1 MAERINVYTD
11 NYEEVYGCKPRG
23 QGTWAFFIV
32 SSRGTDFDEPIIK
45 HGAYSKARDE
55 AIREAKCTVGGF
67 QALIVGT

>member
-1 MAERINVYTD
+1 MAEKIEVFTE

-23 QGTWAFFIV
+23 KGTWAFFIV

-45 HGAYSKARDE
+45 HGTYSQAKVE
-55 AIREAKCTVGGF
+55 AIREAKRTVGGF